1 MTSMTLMDSLRK
13 PATLVPLLLL
23 AFLALVPL
31 AAGLADQPFYVAFFA
46 RIIIYAIAASALNVA
61 LGFGGLVSL
70 GHALF
75 LGMGAYSVAI
85 PAFHGID
92 SGWVH
97 LAVCVASC
105 GLVGLFTGAISLR
118 TTGIGFIMITLAFAQ
133 MGYFVFVSLKQYGG
147 DDGTPVTATSRF
159 FGQDLGQPVVV
170 YGVAFVLLCLVLWWT
185 ARLRVSPFGMVLR
198 GARQNPRRV
207 NAVGFEA
214 RRYQL
219 AAYVMSAVL
228 CGIAGMLLANL
239 TAFASPATLSWII
252 SGDLIVMI
260 VLGGMG
266 TVFGPLLGA
275 VAFLGAEEVLK
286 MATEYWPAIFG
297 LAIFLVALVRTPGLA
312 GLLDKLGA
320 RKPLPEPQ
328 PHPAASSPSAAPANR
343 VQGEHA

>member
-1 MTSMTLMDSLRK
+1 MALFDIVRK

-23 AFLALVPL
+23 AVLALVPL
-31 AAGLADQPFYVAFFA
+31 AAGLADQPFYVVFFA

-75 LGMGAYSVAI
+75 LGIGAYSVAI
-85 PAFHGID
+85 PAYHGID
-92 SGWVH
+92 NGWLH
-97 LAVCVASC
+97 LAVCVACC
-105 GLVGLFTGAISLR
+105 GVVGLFTGAISLR

-147 DDGTPVTATSRF
+147 DDGTPITATSRF
-159 FGQDLGQPVVV
+159 FGQDLGQPLVV
-170 YGVAFVLLCLVLWWT
+170 YGVAFALLCLVLWWT

-198 GARQNPRRV
+198 GARQNPRRI

-214 RRYQL
+214 KRYQL
-219 AAYVMSAVL
+219 AAYVVSAIL
-228 CGIAGMLLANL
+228 CGLAGMLLANL
-239 TAFASPATLSWII
+239 TAFASPSTLGWVI

-260 VLGGMG
+260 VLGGLG

-275 VAFLGAEEVLK
+275 VAFLGAEELLK

-297 LAIFLVALVRTPGLA
+297 LAIFLVALLRTAGLA
-312 GLLDKLGA
+312 GLLDKLCA
-320 RKPLPEPQ
+320 RKSATAPA
-328 PHPAASSPSAAPANR
+328 PAASANR
-343 VQGEHA
+343 VLGEHA

>member
-1 MTSMTLMDSLRK
+1 MTLLDILRK

-23 AFLALVPL
+23 SLLALVPL
-31 AAGLADQPFYVAFFA
+31 AAALADQPFYVAFFA

-85 PAFHGID
+85 PAYHGID

-118 TTGIGFIMITLAFAQ
+118 TSGIGFIMITLAFAQ

-147 DDGTPVTATSRF
+147 DDGTPITATSRF
-159 FGQDLGQPVVV
+159 FGQDLGQPLVV

-207 NAVGFEA
+207 NAVGFQA

-260 VLGGMG
+260 VLGGLG

-286 MATEYWPAIFG
+286 MVTEYWPAIFG
-297 LAIFLVALVRTPGLA
+297 LAIFMVAMLRTAGLA
-312 GLLDKLGA
+312 GLLEKLGG
-320 RKPLPEPQ
+320 RRPQ
-328 PHPAASSPSAAPANR
+328 PALATAPATPATPAAPANR
-343 VQGEHA
+343 VLGEHA

>member
-1 MTSMTLMDSLRK
+1 MALFDIVRK

-23 AFLALVPL
+23 AVLALVPL

-85 PAFHGID
+85 PAYHGID

-97 LAVCVASC
+97 LAVCVVAC
-105 GLVGLFTGAISLR
+105 GLVGLFTGAVSLR

-147 DDGTPVTATSRF
+147 DDGTPITATSRF
-159 FGQDLGQPVVV
+159 FGQDLGQPLVV
-170 YGVAFVLLCLVLWWT
+170 YGVALALLCLVLWWT

-198 GARQNPRRV
+198 GARRNPRRI

-219 AAYVMSAVL
+219 AAYVVSAIL
-228 CGIAGMLLANL
+228 CGLAGMLLANL
-239 TAFASPATLSWII
+239 TAFASPATLGWVV

-260 VLGGMG
+260 VLGGLG

-275 VAFLGAEEVLK
+275 VAFLGAEELLK

-297 LAIFLVALVRTPGLA
+297 LAIFLVALLRTAGLA
-312 GLLDKLGA
+312 GLLEKLGA
-320 RKPLPEPQ
+320 PKPATA
-328 PHPAASSPSAAPANR
+328 PAPATPANR
-343 VQGEHA
+343 VLGEHA

>member
-1 MTSMTLMDSLRK
+1 MTLSDILRK

-31 AAGLADQPFYVAFFA
+31 AAGLADQPFYVVFFA
-46 RIIIYAIAASALNVA
+46 RIIIYAIAATALNVA

-75 LGMGAYSVAI
+75 LGIGAYSVAI
-85 PAFHGID
+85 PAYHGID
-92 SGWVH
+92 NGWLH
-97 LAVCVASC
+97 LAVCVAAC
-105 GLVGLFTGAISLR
+105 GVVGLFTGAISLR

-147 DDGTPVTATSRF
+147 DDGTPITATSRF
-159 FGQDLGQPVVV
+159 FGHDLGQPVVV

-198 GARQNPRRV
+198 GARQNPRRI

-219 AAYVMSAVL
+219 AAYVVSAIL
-228 CGIAGMLLANL
+228 CGLAGMLLANL

-260 VLGGMG
+260 VLGGLG

-275 VAFLGAEEVLK
+275 VAFLGAEELLK

-297 LAIFLVALVRTPGLA
+297 LAIFMVALLRTAGLA
-312 GLLDKLGA
+312 GLLEKLGA
-320 RKPLPEPQ
+320 RRPAPATP
-328 PHPAASSPSAAPANR
+328 PAASAGR
-343 VQGEHA
+343 VLGEHA

>member
-1 MTSMTLMDSLRK
+1 MALFDIVRK

-23 AFLALVPL
+23 AVLALVPL
-31 AAGLADQPFYVAFFA
+31 AAGLADQPFYVVFFA

-75 LGMGAYSVAI
+75 LGIGAYSVAI
-85 PAFHGID
+85 PAYHGID
-92 SGWVH
+92 NGWLH
-97 LAVCVASC
+97 LAVCVACC
-105 GLVGLFTGAISLR
+105 GVVGLFTGAISLR

-147 DDGTPVTATSRF
+147 DDGTPITATSRF
-159 FGQDLGQPVVV
+159 FGQDLGQPLVV
-170 YGVAFVLLCLVLWWT
+170 YGVAFALLCLVLWWT

-198 GARQNPRRV
+198 GARQNPRRI

-214 RRYQL
+214 KRYQL
-219 AAYVMSAVL
+219 AAYVVSAIL
-228 CGIAGMLLANL
+228 CGLAGMLLANL
-239 TAFASPATLSWII
+239 TAFASPATLGWVV

-260 VLGGMG
+260 VLGGLG

-275 VAFLGAEEVLK
+275 VAFLGAEELLK

-297 LAIFLVALVRTPGLA
+297 LAIFLVALLRTAGLA

-320 RKPLPEPQ
+320 RKPATAPA
-328 PHPAASSPSAAPANR
+328 PAASANR
-343 VQGEHA
+343 VLGEHA

>member
-1 MTSMTLMDSLRK
+1 MALIDILRK

-23 AFLALVPL
+23 LLLALVPL

-85 PAFHGID
+85 PAYHGID

-133 MGYFVFVSLKQYGG
+133 MGYFVFVSLKHYGG
-147 DDGTPVTATSRF
+147 DDGTPITGTSRF
-159 FGQDLGQPVVV
+159 FGQDLGRPLVV

-207 NAVGFEA
+207 NAVGFQA

-260 VLGGMG
+260 VLGGLG

-286 MATEYWPAIFG
+286 MITEYWPAIFG
-297 LAIFLVALVRTPGLA
+297 LAIFMVALLRTAGLA
-312 GLLDKLGA
+312 GLLEKLGT
-320 RKPLPEPQ
+320 RGPQ
-328 PHPAASSPSAAPANR
+328 PGAAPVAVNR